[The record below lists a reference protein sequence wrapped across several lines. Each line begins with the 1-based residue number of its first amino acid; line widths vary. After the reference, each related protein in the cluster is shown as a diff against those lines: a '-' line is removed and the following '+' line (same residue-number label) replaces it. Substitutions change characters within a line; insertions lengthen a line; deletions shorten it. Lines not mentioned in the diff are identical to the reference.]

1 MYNLYYYQFN
11 NYYNRQYKA
20 FDRLEDY
27 GPPLGS
33 LSANFEYGDG
43 VNTTDILQHVSWNT
57 LAGVPDYLVVT
68 DTANNILSRW
78 FVIEA
83 VKINGAQY
91 RVFFRRDLFADFHD
105 IIVSS
110 PAFIEKASLRTTDPL
125 IWNSENM
132 TYNQIKKG
140 ELELKDNTKTPWV
153 VGYYALKNPTD
164 DQSSGPVS
172 VGIAEYDIDE
182 EINGIA
188 NYSYYGWTQKPYYYL
203 TKAELQINSWFN
215 RGGGECYQFHFFP
228 ETDGGYYSKY
238 LINYQDRKGYLSG
251 FYDNGDVALEALRNN
266 FEGKNLQQQFINTVL
281 TIDGITQEQLATL
294 QQQAYKIIK
303 DTATNKIYKVN
314 VQIKPDNNWFK
325 PNTDMAADPK
335 YSTIYNLTND
345 TIGQYIFNTGFATV
359 NPAWGYNITQN
370 QIIFSLDEITP
381 TNGHF
386 INIDGGRR
394 TLNDAP
400 YCMFCL
406 PYGEIDVRTG
416 DGTANVF
423 TTNKANA
430 LTIGAGLLANK
441 KDFVYDCAI
450 LPFCPIE
457 KVRRLIGSTNTLDVR
472 ELTDTVDYSTSA
484 FDIDQIILW
493 ADSSQG
499 SFDISV
505 ADISAPG
512 MTIEQLQE
520 ILNFWGFNYSKWDPI
535 DAKVMSECSMYRLCS
550 PNYASVFE
558 YNLAKNAGI
567 NSTDITQ
574 DPYVFHVDYGYKPFN
589 PYIRVAPMFGGLYG
603 TNFNDARGLILS
615 GDFSITAITDK
626 WQEYQLQNKNYQLA
640 FDRQIE
646 NMEVQNKYGRMQD
659 IANLV
664 TGTAAGMTSGAM
676 IGMMTGNPIVGA
688 AGAGAAG
695 IASLAGGIADL
706 NINRNLRNEALDFT
720 KDNFGFALG
729 NIKALPHTLNK
740 VSAINPNFRFF
751 PILEIYDATEEEKN
765 ALRQKIKYNGMTVGR
780 INTISAYVQ
789 EEPTYIKAQIIR
801 IEGIQEDT
809 HVLNEIANEANKGW
823 YL

>member
-43 VNTTDILQHVSWNT
+43 VNTADILQHVSWNT

-68 DTANNILSRW
+68 DTADNILSRW

-91 RVFFRRDLFADFHD
+91 RVFFRRDLLADFHD

-153 VGYYALKNPTD
+153 VGYYALKGPED

-182 EINGIA
+182 EVNGIT
-188 NYSYYGWTQKPYYYL
+188 NYTYYGWTQKSYYYL
-203 TKAELQINSWFN
+203 TKAELQIDAWFN

-228 ETDGGYYSKY
+228 ETNGGYYSKY
-238 LINYQDRKGYLSG
+238 LINYNDRKGYMSG
-251 FYDNGDVALEALRNN
+251 FGANGDSALEALRAN
-266 FEGKNLQQQFINTVL
+266 FKGKNLQQQFINTVL
-281 TIDGITQEQLATL
+281 TIDGITEAQLATL
-294 QQQAYKIIK
+294 QKQAYKIIK
-303 DTATNKIYKVN
+303 DTATDKIYKVN

-335 YSTIYNLTND
+335 YKTIYNLTNN
-345 TIGQYIFNTGFATV
+345 TIGQYIFNTSSGMV
-359 NPAWGYNITQN
+359 NPVWGYNITQN
-370 QIIFSLDEITP
+370 EVIFSLDEITP

-386 INIDGGRR
+386 INIDSSRR

-400 YCMFCL
+400 YCMFCI
-406 PYGEIDVRTG
+406 PYGEINVRTT
-416 DGTANVF
+416 DGADGVF

-441 KDFVYDCAI
+441 KDFVYDVSI

-457 KVRRLIGSTNTLDVR
+457 KVRRLIGITNTIDVR
-472 ELTDTVDYSTSA
+472 ELTDAVDYTTSA
-484 FDIDQIILW
+484 FEIDQIIFW

-499 SFDISV
+499 SFDISIN
-505 ADISAPG
+505 DLF
-512 MTIEQLQE
+512 TEYTKEQFELMG
-520 ILNFWGFNYSKWDPI
+520 NWFSNYDTWDPI
-535 DAKVMSECSMYRLCS
+535 ETKVVSECSMYRLCS
-550 PNYASVFE
+550 PNYASSFE
-558 YNLAKNAGI
+558 YNIAKNAGI
-567 NSTDITQ
+567 NNTSAYTN
-574 DPYVFHVDYGYKPFN
+574 PYIFHVDYGYKPFN

-646 NMEVQNKYGRMQD
+646 NMEVQNKYGRIQD
-659 IANLV
+659 IANV
-664 TGTAAGMTSGAM
+664 ITGTAMGAVQGGMTGA
-676 IGMMTGNPIVGA
+676 MTGNPTAAKAGATA
-688 AGAGAAG
+688 AGV
-695 IASLAGGIADL
+695 ASLVGGIADL

-729 NIKALPHTLNK
+729 NIKALPYTLNK

-789 EEPTYIKAQIIR
+789 EEPTYIKAQLIR
-801 IEGIQEDT
+801 IEGVQEDT
-809 HVLNEIANEANKGW
+809 HLLNEIANEANKGW